1 MSWNLLFPFLSLYKC
16 ILLIK
21 KKIQADGFKFCE
33 TKYKDWL
40 YLNSLESD
48 KTAKLIASIFY
59 DTVVIIVLHG
69 N

>member
-1 MSWNLLFPFLSLYKC
+1 MVLGFVRQS
-16 ILLIK
+16 IK
-21 KKIQADGFKFCE
+21 IDFIC
-33 TKYKDWL
+33 
-40 YLNSLESD
+40 LESD